1 MVEERHLLVKRLA
14 LSVVFLLGGAAT
26 ALGAKPAPK
35 APPIPP
41 APGWEITGT
50 SSVAL
55 PEPSVTQRVEQRIFG
70 KTGGVVGRAGFSYL
84 SRGDFYNHPGISAE
98 LSYYPI
104 EWIGVDL
111 VTTVFFSHLNA
122 TAEALRRSTGLLPDS
137 QKPIVRVAAG
147 GRLAF
152 AYGKLLIESLGTVL
166 HFDAN
171 LALHL
176 GALKT
181 DTAFNPAL
189 DLGLG
194 LQIRAYQRLL
204 VFTDLGWM
212 ISYES
217 RTNTNFAS
225 GPMGTLGV
233 GLLF

>member
-1 MVEERHLLVKRLA
+1 MKRLA
-14 LSVVFLLGGAAT
+14 LSVFLWVLAGST
-26 ALGAKPAPK
+26 AFAAKPAPK

-55 PEPSVTQRVEQRIFG
+55 PEPPVTQRVEQRVFG
-70 KTGGVVGRAGFSYL
+70 KSGRVVSRAGFTYL
-84 SRGDFYNHPGISAE
+84 SRGDFYNHPAISAE

-111 VTTVFFSHLNA
+111 VASFFFSHLNA
-122 TAEALRRSTGLLPDS
+122 TAEALRISTGLLPDS
-137 QKPIVRVAAG
+137 QKPIVRIAAG

-152 AYGKLLIESLGTVL
+152 AYGKLLIESMGTVL

-181 DTAFNPAL
+181 DTSFNPAL
-189 DLGLG
+189 DLGLV
-194 LQIRAYQRLL
+194 LQVRAYERLL
-204 VFTDLGWM
+204 IYSELGWM
-212 ISYES
+212 VSYES

-225 GPMGTLGV
+225 GPLGTLGV